1 MDLKAAAR
9 RGEHLL
15 AGGDIAERAAGF
27 ASTAMVGTSFG
38 PGLLPRAGLD
48 QALATGLVA
57 ATNHGLV
64 MTAQSACAALARR
77 FAGDDGR
84 PSDSARA
91 YAAQAAVSA
100 GLAVAGA
107 AAQRVLTPRPGESVR
122 RA

>member
-15 AGGDIAERAAGF
+15 AGGDIAERAAEL
-27 ASTAMVGTSFG
+27 ASPAMVGTSFG

-57 ATNHGLV
+57 AMNHGLV

-77 FAGDDGR
+77 FAGDDRTRSGR
-84 PSDSARA
+84 VRA
-91 YAAQAAVSA
+91 YATQAAVSA
-100 GLAVAGA
+100 SVAAAGA
-107 AAQRVLTPRPGESVR
+107 
-122 RA
+122 